1 MTRFARRGPENKKKH
16 EATDWDSLKE
26 GLQKPKA
33 KRNKSDSDS
42 NAKYKK
48 SWPKIKGKKITA
60 EEHLLATAFKKE
72 QRREQRRVKRI
83 TERAAKQVCFNCR
96 LPGHKV
102 GECMML
108 ADDPTQGTG
117 ICFKC
122 GSTEHSAS
130 ACQVK
135 VAPGSYPYAKCF
147 VCGQKGHISR
157 LCPDNPKGAY
167 PKGGGCKFCNDV
179 SHLKRDCPEFLR
191 QQGISSAKIEKI
203 KQDESVDAEAV
214 ETKSEKLNNKVKK
227 PKL

>member
-135 VAPGSYPYAKCF
+135 VAPG
-147 VCGQKGHISR
+147 
-157 LCPDNPKGAY
+157 
-167 PKGGGCKFCNDV
+167 GGCKFCNDV